1 MLVFPQ
7 GHQNGS
13 SVVVQKLLGDI
24 SSKYMEIISSTPK
37 QY

>member
-13 SVVVQKLLGDI
+13 PVVVQMLLADI
-24 SSKYMEIISSTPK
+24 SSKYMGIISSTPK
-37 QY
+37 